1 MNFQP
6 WQFEDIML
14 GVQSAQLTRKLPIYL
29 KTLICTM
36 SLGFEVHCT
45 GAGKT
50 DFDKNYIKNRRD
62 VKCLVKKFS
71 AEKPLDED
79 WICWPC
85 LDFLKKSDHN
95 VWQKRTGLKPMYNFP
110 KKQQRLGRLH
120 RSMKKMNGLG
130 KKQSERSEDVNNG
143 VIFNLSLGEF
153 KVRLNT
159 ENHRSP
165 FLSKSMRLKNVRKCP
180 FGISSIRCY

>member
-1 MNFQP
+1 MSFQL

-14 GVQSAQLTRKLPIYL
+14 GVHSAQLSRKLPIYL
-29 KTLICTM
+29 KTLICNM
-36 SLGFEVHCT
+36 SMGFVVHCA

-50 DFDKNYIKNRRD
+50 DFNKNYIQNRRD

-71 AEKPLDED
+71 AEKPLKDD

-85 LDFLKKSDHN
+85 LDFLKKSDLN
-95 VWQKRTGLKPMYNFP
+95 VWQKRTGLKSMYNFP
-110 KKQQRLGRLH
+110 KKPQRLGRLH
-120 RSMKKMNGLG
+120 RSIKKMNGLG

-143 VIFNLSLGEF
+143 VIFNLRLGEF
-153 KVRLNT
+153 KVSLDT

-165 FLSKSMRLKNVRKCP
+165 FLSKSMRLKSVTRSP
-180 FGISSIRCY
+180 FGNSSIRCY